1 MPRNS
6 TTWQPGWNS
15 GKTKNVRIPI
25 SLENQVMA
33 YARAID
39 LHSQSDIPQRERDI
53 FLILE
58 VIERYI
64 DWKRANYHPN
74 QNSRE
79 LDITTRSWDEL
90 RKFKKLLEENPS
102 VLGFE

>member
-15 GKTKNVRIPI
+15 GTTKLVRIPI
-25 SLENQVMA
+25 ALESPVMA
-33 YARAID
+33 YARD
-39 LHSQSDIPQRERDI
+39 LDKFASLSDVPQRVRDI
-53 FLILE
+53 SLILE
-58 VIERYI
+58 AIAKYI
-64 DWKRANYHPN
+64 DYKRANYHPN

-90 RKFKKLLEENPS
+90 RKFKKLLEENPQ
-102 VLGFE
+102 VLF